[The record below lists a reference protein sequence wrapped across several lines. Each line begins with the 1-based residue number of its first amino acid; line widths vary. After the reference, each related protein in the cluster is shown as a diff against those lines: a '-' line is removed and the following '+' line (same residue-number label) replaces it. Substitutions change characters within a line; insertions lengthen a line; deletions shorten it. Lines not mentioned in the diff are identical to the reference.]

1 MKSVKWVLDNY
12 KDLQTFLDDR
22 FGRRFAEFL
31 SVEQMKQ
38 IDIELKDEYKA
49 THIPKVWN
57 EENVLAQLKEDVEF
71 GIEKATNH
79 RGISASLM
87 FDVCKSWCVI
97 LENGLEKTEYG
108 WYGDELFKAID
119 EKYGFGLVQEDTF
132 DEVFYEEW

>member
-38 IDIELKDEYKA
+38 IGIELKDEYKA
-49 THIPKVWN
+49 THIPKVWS

-79 RGISASLM
+79 RAISANLM

-108 WYGDELFKAID
+108 WYGDKLFKAID

-132 DEVFYEEW
+132 DDTFYEEW